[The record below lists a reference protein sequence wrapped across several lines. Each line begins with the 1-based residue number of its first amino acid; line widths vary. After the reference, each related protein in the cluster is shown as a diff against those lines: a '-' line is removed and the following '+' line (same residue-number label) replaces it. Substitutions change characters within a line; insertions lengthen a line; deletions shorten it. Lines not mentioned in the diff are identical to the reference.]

1 MVKHVYGCT
10 PQIHKRILLCIQ
22 GSKKTQGSKLG
33 PADES
38 RASLA
43 HVLFLAHTQDHPSK
57 DLSGQTNQWQKV
69 CSIMGHVTIWIL
81 FFDLSW
87 CSWRLKRARALAEPH
102 GHNRR
107 QELLA
112 FKASSL
118 ETQRETQRE
127 GTTGCYNRETQ
138 REERKKRGND
148 AKWKMSLL

>member
-1 MVKHVYGCT
+1 MLIYWRYTKNNN
-10 PQIHKRILLCIQ
+10 IKILLCIQ

-87 CSWRLKRARALAEPH
+87 CSWRLKRARARWRNPMD
-102 GHNRR
+102 
-107 QELLA
+107 
-112 FKASSL
+112 
-118 ETQRETQRE
+118 
-127 GTTGCYNRETQ
+127 TTGVKSCSRLRRLPWRHNGRHNGMLQWGDTTGEK
-138 REERKKRGND
+138 ERGND